1 MFKIFLV
8 TILAALACTLLYA
21 MVQSLDH
28 SPVMPFPTADAE
40 CDVVKEPILVA
51 LNGMI

>member
-8 TILAALACTLLYA
+8 TILAALACILVYA
-21 MVQSLDH
+21 MVQSLDP
-28 SPVMPFPTADAE
+28 SSVKPFPKADAE